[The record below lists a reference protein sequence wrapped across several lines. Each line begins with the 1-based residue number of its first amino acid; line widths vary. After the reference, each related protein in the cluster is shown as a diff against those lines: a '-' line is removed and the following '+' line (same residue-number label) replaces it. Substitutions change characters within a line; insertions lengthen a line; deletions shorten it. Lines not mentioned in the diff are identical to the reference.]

1 MKNVVILCVIAGLL
15 GGSIGYIVPVVIPI
29 EYNKLFSV
37 AILAGIESV
46 CSAIKLIIRD
56 KFKGNIF
63 IITFFAVQDKQ
74 ICGER
79 GRESNFSK
87 KVLETGRQC
96 EYTFAIMSRVERNG
110 MQKREKGGTGR

>member
-63 IITFFAVQDKQ
+63 IITFFANVIIAVLFVFIGDSFR
-74 ICGER
+74 IRFILC
-79 GRESNFSK
+79 NFISI
-87 KVLETGRQC
+87 R
-96 EYTFAIMSRVERNG
+96 F
-110 MQKREKGGTGR
+110 

>member
-15 GGSIGYIVPVVIPI
+15 GGSIGYIVPVVIPT

-46 CSAIKLIIRD
+46 CSAIKLIMRD

-63 IITFFAVQDKQ
+63 IITFFANVIIAVLFVFIGESLGLDLYYVILLALGFKLLQDLDVVKTY
-74 ICGER
+74 I
-79 GRESNFSK
+79 FTK
-87 KVLETGRQC
+87 
-96 EYTFAIMSRVERNG
+96 
-110 MQKREKGGTGR
+110 

>member
-15 GGSIGYIVPVVIPI
+15 GGSIGYIVPVVIPT

-46 CSAIKLIIRD
+46 CSAIKLIMRD

-63 IITFFAVQDKQ
+63 IITFFANVIIAVLFVFIGDSLG
-74 ICGER
+74 IRFILC
-79 GRESNFSK
+79 NFISI
-87 KVLETGRQC
+87 R
-96 EYTFAIMSRVERNG
+96 F
-110 MQKREKGGTGR
+110 

>member
-15 GGSIGYIVPVVIPI
+15 GGSIGYIVPVVIPT

-46 CSAIKLIIRD
+46 CSAIKLIMRD

-63 IITFFAVQDKQ
+63 LPHFVYFTLA
-74 ICGER
+74 
-79 GRESNFSK
+79 
-87 KVLETGRQC
+87 
-96 EYTFAIMSRVERNG
+96 AIKYLALPILLLLCDIHSDWVYSY
-110 MQKREKGGTGR
+110 

>member
-15 GGSIGYIVPVVIPI
+15 GGSIGYIVPVVIPT

-46 CSAIKLIIRD
+46 CSVIKLIMRD

-63 IITFFAVQDKQ
+63 IITFFANVIIYSYAKKT
-74 ICGER
+74 
-79 GRESNFSK
+79 FSCPPF
-87 KVLETGRQC
+87 R
-96 EYTFAIMSRVERNG
+96 YRVVI
-110 MQKREKGGTGR
+110 

>member
-15 GGSIGYIVPVVIPI
+15 GGSIGYIVPVVIPT

-46 CSAIKLIIRD
+46 CSVIKLIMRD

-63 IITFFAVQDKQ
+63 IITFFANVIIAVLFVFIGDSLGLDLYYVILLALGFKLLQDLDVVKTY
-74 ICGER
+74 I
-79 GRESNFSK
+79 FIK
-87 KVLETGRQC
+87 
-96 EYTFAIMSRVERNG
+96 
-110 MQKREKGGTGR
+110 